1 MASKLK
7 SNVKAMFMLRI
18 KAVMIVL
25 LLFSVFTQFP
35 TVKLASSQSVESKYL
50 TVFLAPNTV
59 PADGEEYDII
69 VVQMQNSV
77 GFPIP
82 ASSDTVILLTSSRGS
97 VGDVERTITIPSGS
111 SFTVAKFR
119 TTRTPGT
126 TMITAVATGF
136 EPNSANVITIDPSSS
151 PMKLAVELAPMQL
164 LPELDSK
171 GTVVVQLQDANGL
184 LARSLDD
191 IVVSLSS
198 SNPSVAIV
206 NSSILIKAGE
216 SYSHADFYTT
226 LNPGTT
232 SITASASGFTT
243 DSELLTVKGSIP
255 VKLAVFS
262 GPPDIPERS
271 GILSSIAVQL
281 QDINGVPVRSPID
294 VEVTLTISN
303 TLVGS
308 ILDPIITIEKGQT
321 YAVTHFRGLELGIAE
336 ITATAQKYAAGF
348 SSVSVVRPGLANK
361 GSLSLYLSPSVV
373 ISDASY
379 HDIIYVQL
387 KDSAGKTVRAD
398 GDIKIHLSSSN
409 TEVGKVES
417 DITILSGS
425 TYAIASFQSTHAAG
439 STEITASAADFIT
452 ASELMVVSGA
462 VPNSISIAVIPSQIP
477 SDGGSHTALVLQL
490 QNSLNEPANAPSDVV
505 VTLSS
510 TNTAIGTVDNSVV
523 LSSGTSTTTATFYS
537 TLLPGST
544 TITASASGYT
554 PLSVLVKTVEP
565 APSNLFISIVPPIIP
580 ASDEADGIIVV
591 QLLDS
596 AGLPARSRYDVPI
609 LLSSSRTSVGESD
622 SNVVLHE
629 GDTFVKA
636 NFRTSGESGT
646 TKITVLSSGFAGSS
660 SILSTVLYPLSLSF
674 LSDNLNANISSTVK
688 LNILVYSSGV
698 PISDAIVSWSSNSGY
713 FTNKQVTTDLFG
725 ISTAEFKHDTSK
737 SASINVVVT
746 KRGYVS
752 VSDSFKVNITLL
764 PLTISLPSK
773 SLITQV
779 SEPIALIATIKS
791 GNNSV
796 PDAII
801 NWVSSN
807 GFLSRPFGQ
816 TDLDGKISN
825 TFYSNNAG
833 NLKITVNAIKI
844 GYVNA
849 STTLD
854 VTVNEPLDIIETPD
868 NGVDVINTTTTTSTT
883 TILGLDLVAVVGLVV
898 AVILVVVV
906 IILVLRRR
914 RSHGGNEELE
924 EGDLGDL
931 LEDEE

>member
-1 MASKLK
+1 MAPKSK

-18 KAVMIVL
+18 KVVMIVL

-35 TVKLASSQSVESKYL
+35 IVKPVSSQSIESKYL

-59 PADGEEYDII
+59 PADGEEYDNI
-69 VVQMQNSV
+69 VVQMQNSA

-82 ASSDTVILLTSSRGS
+82 ALSDTVVLLTSSRGS
-97 VGDVERTITIPSGS
+97 VGDVEQTITIPSGS
-111 SFTVAKFR
+111 SFNVAKFR

-126 TMITAVATGF
+126 TTITAVATGF

-151 PMKLAVELAPMQL
+151 PMKLAVELAPKQL

-206 NSSILIKAGE
+206 NSSILIKAGQ
-216 SYSHADFYTT
+216 SYSYANFYTT

-232 SITASASGFTT
+232 SITASSSGFTT
-243 DSELLTVKGSIP
+243 DSELLTVKGSTP

-262 GPPDIPERS
+262 GPPEIPEKS
-271 GILSSIAVQL
+271 GILSTIAVQL
-281 QDINGVPVRSPID
+281 QDVNGVPVRSPID

-308 ILDPIITIEKGQT
+308 IVDPIITIEKGQT
-321 YAVTHFRGLELGIAE
+321 YAVTQFRGLELGTAE

-348 SSVSVVRPGLANK
+348 FSISVVRPGLANK

-373 ISDASY
+373 IPDASY

-398 GDIKIHLSSSN
+398 EDIKIHLSSSN

-417 DITILSGS
+417 DITISSGS

-439 STEITASAADFIT
+439 STEITVSADDFIT
-452 ASELMVVSGA
+452 ASKLMVVSGA
-462 VPNSISIAVIPSQIP
+462 VPDSITIAVIPSQIP

-510 TNTAIGTVDNSVV
+510 TNTAIGTVDNTVV
-523 LSSGTSTTTATFYS
+523 LSSGISTTTATFYS

-544 TITASASGYT
+544 TITASASGYNS
-554 PLSVLVKTVEP
+554 LSVLVQTVEP

-596 AGLPARSRYDVPI
+596 AGLPARARSDVPI

-622 SNVVLHE
+622 SNVILHE

-636 NFRTSGESGT
+636 DFHTSGESGT
-646 TKITVLSSGFAGSS
+646 TKITVLSSGFVGSS
-660 SILSTVLYPLSLSF
+660 SILSTVLYPINLTF
-674 LSDNLNANISSTVK
+674 LSDNLNVNISSTAGIS
-688 LNILVYSSGV
+688 ILIQSSGV
-698 PISDAIVSWSSNSGY
+698 PIPDAIVSWSSDSGY
-713 FTNKQVTTDLFG
+713 FTNKQVTTNLSG
-725 ISTAEFKHDTSK
+725 IATSEFKHDTSK
-737 SASINVVVT
+737 AASINVVVT
-746 KRGYVS
+746 KRGSVA
-752 VSDSFKVNITLL
+752 VSDSIVVDITLL
-764 PLTISLPSK
+764 PLTISLPST
-773 SLITQV
+773 SIISQV

-791 GNNSV
+791 GNKSV
-796 PDAII
+796 PEAAI
-801 NWVSSN
+801 NWASSS
-807 GFLSRPFGQ
+807 GVLSRPVGQ
-816 TDLDGKISN
+816 TDVNGKSSN
-825 TFYSNNAG
+825 TFYSNNVG
-833 NLKITVNAIKI
+833 NSIITLKANKV

-849 STTLD
+849 STTIT
-854 VTVNEPLDIIETPD
+854 VTINEPIDIIDTPD
-868 NGVDVINTTTTTSTT
+868 NGTDVIDTPTSET
-883 TILGLDLVAVVGLVV
+883 TILGLDLVTVVGLVV
-898 AVILVVVV
+898 AVIVIVVV
-906 IILVLRRR
+906 IVLVLRRR
-914 RSHGGNEELE
+914 THGGNEELE